1 MLFFIVNSNMWQI
14 KLKFL
19 LFFLLSALIFHD
31 STSQETN
38 YSPSDEIIKSFEKTA
53 DSLLSLLTIEEKAS
67 QMLSTSRSIPEHEI
81 EMYNWWNE
89 ALHGVARSAKA
100 TVFPQAIA
108 MGATFD
114 PELIQ
119 KTADAISTEA
129 RAMYNIF
136 DNKGIRTEYTG
147 LTFWSPNINIFR
159 DPRWGRGHETYG
171 EDPFLTGKIGR
182 AFVQGL
188 QGNHH
193 KYLKV
198 AAGAKHFAVHSGPEA
213 NRHSF
218 NAKVSAQDLNETY
231 LPAFKELVDANVE
244 IVMCA
249 YNRLNDEPCCG
260 SESLLNDLLRN
271 SWGFNGHVVSD
282 CGAIYDIKPNHNF
295 TTSDEE
301 SVAYAIKGGVDLN
314 CGSLYNLIPSAI
326 NQGLLTEH
334 DLDISLKRLFMTRL
348 KLGILKDVIDNPYE
362 KLNKNHINTKEHISL
377 ARNVAAKSIVLLKNK
392 NNVLPLSKSI
402 NRLFITGPNA
412 ANLNTLLAN
421 YNGLSSD
428 IVTPLEGIVKKV
440 SNGTIIRFNEGVGLI
455 NNSDRQK
462 WSTGL
467 ASSSDVTIAVMG
479 ISALI
484 EGEQGDAISSDANGD
499 RNSIRLP
506 RNQINYLK
514 DLRNSAGDKPIVLV
528 IKAGSAIDLSE
539 ISDYVDAIVY
549 AWYLGEQGGNALA
562 DIIFGDV
569 NPSGKLPITIPES
582 LSHLPD
588 YNDYSM
594 ENRTYKF
601 TKYKPMY
608 PFGFGLSYSSFD
620 YSELFLNKNKIEIG
634 DMIHLNFEVFN
645 NSDIAGEEVV
655 QVYIKDV
662 NSSFRTP
669 SSSLIFFKR
678 IHLKSGEKKKIN
690 IALDNNMI
698 SSFNEKGIKEI
709 EPGIFKIFVGGSS
722 PGDRSVEL
730 GKEIKEVTFTVN

>member
-1 MLFFIVNSNMWQI
+1 MWQI

-31 STSQETN
+31 STSQEMN
-38 YSPSDEIIKSFEKTA
+38 YSPSIEIINSFEKTA

-119 KTADAISTEA
+119 KTADVISTEA

-136 DNKGIRTEYTG
+136 DNKGMRTEYTG

-171 EDPFLTGKIGR
+171 EDPFLTGEIGKS
-182 AFVQGL
+182 FVLGL

-218 NAKVSAQDLNETY
+218 NAKVSTQDLNETY

-249 YNRLNDEPCCG
+249 YNRLNDKPCCG

-271 SWGFNGHVVSD
+271 SWGFKGHVVSD
-282 CGAIYDIKPNHNF
+282 CGAVYDIKSSHNF
-295 TTSDEE
+295 TNSDEQ

-314 CGSLYNLIPSAI
+314 CGSLYNLIPSAF
-326 NQGLLTEH
+326 NQGLLTEN

-348 KLGILKDVIDNPYE
+348 KLGILKDVNDNPYE
-362 KLNKNHINTKEHISL
+362 KLNENHINTKEHISL
-377 ARNVAAKSIVLLKNK
+377 ARNVATKSIVLLKNK

-421 YNGLSSD
+421 YNGLSPN
-428 IVTPLEGIVKKV
+428 IVTPLEGIAEKV

-455 NNSDRQK
+455 NNSERQK

-484 EGEQGDAISSDANGD
+484 EGEEGDAISSDANGD

-506 RNQINYLK
+506 SNQINYLK
-514 DLRNSAGDKPIVLV
+514 DLRKSAGSKPIILVL
-528 IKAGSAIDLSE
+528 KSGSAIDLSE
-539 ISDYVDAIVY
+539 IYDYVDAIIY
-549 AWYLGEQGGNALA
+549 AWYLGEQGGNAIA

-588 YNDYSM
+588 YNNYSM
-594 ENRTYKF
+594 DNRTYRF
-601 TKYKPMY
+601 TKHKPMY
-608 PFGFGLSYSSFD
+608 PFGYGLSYSNFV
-620 YSELFLNKNKIEIG
+620 YSDISIKKEQIINGDSIE
-634 DMIHLNFEVFN
+634 LNFTIHNDSE
-645 NSDIAGEEVV
+645 IPGEEVV
-655 QVYIKDV
+655 QIYIKDLKA
-662 NSSFRTP
+662 SYRTP
-669 SSSLIFFKR
+669 NSSLIYFKR
-678 IHLKSGEKKKIN
+678 LFLDSGERRKIN
-690 IALDNNMI
+690 FIVNKDMM
-698 SSFNEKGIKEI
+698 STFNEKGNKEI
-709 EPGIFKIFVGGSS
+709 ESGIFKIFVGGSS
-722 PGDRSVEL
+722 PGERSQEL
-730 GKEIKEVTFTVN
+730 GKSIKEAIFSVE